1 MMGILPDPSV
11 YGLAEYL
18 MFGLGIA
25 VGGAV
30 ASGLAQN
37 VESFIA
43 KK

>member
-1 MMGILPDPSV
+1 MMGILPEFSIE
-11 YGLAEYL
+11 GLAEYL

-30 ASGLAQN
+30 AGGLAQN
-37 VESFIA
+37 IEQFIA